1 MYGGRIKYFRES
13 ANLTQEH
20 VAEKLGITQG
30 AYSQIENNQSKLSAD
45 MLKKV
50 AAILGVSPL
59 DILNT
64 QPTIVNFESNHGTQG
79 VGHVE
84 HLYQYQREFVEKM
97 IASKDEQIAAQQNTI
112 NTLQATIESL
122 IKNKG

>member
-64 QPTIVNFESNHGTQG
+64 QPTIVNFDSTIHGQG
-79 VGHVE
+79 VGQIE
-84 HLYQYQREFVEKM
+84 NFYTFQREFVEK
-97 IASKDEQIAAQQNTI
+97 IVASKDEQIAALQNTI